1 MSDWTTDPYFLE
13 MTGRSRGA
21 KKTRASRGGAR
32 GGARGA
38 SRAAA
43 GAAASASAVVDKP
56 ATASMSAVEE
66 VSLSYPLQ
74 GFVPPKRTGLLGSV
88 SWWASANAVEP

>member
-21 KKTRASRGGAR
+21 KKTRASR

-74 GFVPPKRTGLLGSV
+74 GFVPPKRTGLLGSM
-88 SWWASANAVEP
+88 SW